1 MKEEFLEL
9 LKSIKRD
16 GIDKLINYLETT
28 DFFQAPASSKFHSN
42 FMGGLVE
49 HSIKVYEVLK
59 KDLEN
64 SDIKVDEDSIKIVAL
79 LHDIC
84 KTNYY
89 KVDYRNT
96 KNEYGQWIKVPY
108 YTVDDELP
116 YGHGEKSVYILS
128 SFIKLT
134 REEAMAIRWHMG
146 GFDSSVKGGDF
157 SLSKAFT
164 DYPLALMLHIA
175 DMKSTYL
182 FEEVKK

>member
-16 GIDKLINYLETT
+16 GIDKLINYLEVT
-28 DFFQAPASSKFHSN
+28 DFFEAPASSRFHSN
-42 FMGGLVE
+42 FKEGLIQ
-49 HSIKVYEVLK
+49 HSLSVYKILK
-59 KDLEN
+59 KDLKDNNMDIDEN
-64 SDIKVDEDSIKIVAL
+64 TVKIVAL

-84 KTNYY
+84 KANYY

-128 SFIKLT
+128 SFIQLNLD
-134 REEAMAIRWHMG
+134 EAMAIRWHMG
-146 GFDSSVKGGDF
+146 GFDVSVKGGDF

-182 FEEVKK
+182 YEEVRK

>member
-1 MKEEFLEL
+1 MNKEFLEL
-9 LKSIKRD
+9 LKSIKRE
-16 GIDKLINYLETT
+16 GIDKLIEYLETT
-28 DFFQAPASSKFHSN
+28 DFFEAPASSRFHSN
-42 FMGGLVE
+42 FKGGLLE
-49 HSIKVYEVLK
+49 HSLKVYKVLK
-59 KDLEN
+59 EDLKNEDMN
-64 SDIKVDEDSIKIVAL
+64 IDEDTIKIVAL

-84 KTNYY
+84 KVNYY

-96 KNEYGQWIKVPY
+96 KNELGQWIKVPY
-108 YTVDDELP
+108 YTVEDELP

-146 GFDSSVKGGDF
+146 RFDSSVKGGDF

-164 DYPLALMLHIA
+164 DYPLALMLHLA

-182 FEEVKK
+182 YEEVKK

>member
-16 GIDKLINYLETT
+16 GIDRLIEYLKTT
-28 DFFQAPASSKFHSN
+28 DFFEAPASSKFHSN
-42 FMGGLVE
+42 FKEGLMF
-49 HSIKVYEVLK
+49 HSLSVYNFLK
-59 KDLEN
+59 QDLKN
-64 SDIKVDEDSIKIVAL
+64 DGMYIDEDTIKIVGL

-84 KTNYY
+84 KVNFY

-96 KNEYGQWIKVPY
+96 KNENGQWIKVPY
-108 YTVDDELP
+108 YTVDDQLP

-146 GFDSSVKGGDF
+146 GFDNSVKGGDF

-175 DMKSTYL
+175 DLKSTYL
-182 FEEVKK
+182 LEEVQK

>member
-16 GIDKLINYLETT
+16 GIDKLIEYLETT
-28 DFFQAPASSKFHSN
+28 DFFEAPASSRFHSN
-42 FMGGLVE
+42 FKEGLVF
-49 HSIKVYEVLK
+49 HSLNVYKILK
-59 KDLEN
+59 QDLEDN
-64 SDIKVDEDSIKIVAL
+64 HMKVDEDTIKIIGL

-84 KTNYY
+84 KVNFY

-108 YTVDDELP
+108 YIVDDQLP

-128 SFIKLT
+128 SFIKLS
-134 REEAMAIRWHMG
+134 REEAIAIRWHMG
-146 GFDSSVKGGDF
+146 GFDNSVKGGDF

-175 DMKSTYL
+175 DLKSTYL

>member
-1 MKEEFLEL
+1 MKEEFLEI
-9 LKSIKRD
+9 LKSIQRD

-28 DFFQAPASSKFHSN
+28 DFFEAPASSKFHSN
-42 FMGGLVE
+42 FKEGLIQ
-49 HSIKVYEVLK
+49 HSLSVYKILK
-59 KDLEN
+59 KDLQDN
-64 SDIKVDEDSIKIVAL
+64 NMNINEDTIKIVAL

-84 KTNYY
+84 KANYY

-116 YGHGEKSVYILS
+116 YGHGEKSVYILNN
-128 SFIKLT
+128 FIQLN
-134 REEAMAIRWHMG
+134 RDEAMAIRWHMG
-146 GFDSSVKGGDF
+146 GFDASVKGGDF

-164 DYPLALMLHIA
+164 EYPLALMLHIA

-182 FEEVKK
+182 YEEVRK